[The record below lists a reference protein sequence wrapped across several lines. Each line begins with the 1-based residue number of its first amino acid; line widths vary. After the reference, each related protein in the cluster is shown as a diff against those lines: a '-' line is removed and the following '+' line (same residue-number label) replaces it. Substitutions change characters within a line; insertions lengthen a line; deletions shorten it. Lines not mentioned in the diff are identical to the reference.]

1 MGLKSL
7 GKKLSSKLTR
17 KPGRWLVSQLLKGWT
32 LDKVIAY
39 ALDLI
44 WAAFGEVTETLEDL
58 VNQAERKYPG
68 KGYGRQK
75 FDWVFVQIVSKFK
88 YLQATSRKRLVNW
101 LIETAVLRMEDSPR
115 AVAQVAASANK

>member
-7 GKKLSSKLTR
+7 GKKLSSKLTK

-44 WAAFGEVTETLEDL
+44 WAAFGEVTETLENL
-58 VNQAERKYPG
+58 VLKAELKFPG
-68 KGYGRQK
+68 KGNGKEK
-75 FDWVFVQIVSKFK
+75 FAWVFETLIAKFK